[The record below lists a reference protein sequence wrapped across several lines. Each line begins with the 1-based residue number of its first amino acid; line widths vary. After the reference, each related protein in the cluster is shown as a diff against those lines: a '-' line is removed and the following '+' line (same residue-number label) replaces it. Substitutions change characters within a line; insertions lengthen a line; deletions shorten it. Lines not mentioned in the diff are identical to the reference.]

1 MTSDRSDIEMNT
13 NSSES
18 FLSTMEFP
26 IDGHVGVMHPSG
38 GYSSLMHPEDSDEE
52 MAEMF
57 DFQNVAGLNQ
67 LLNAVANNS
76 PAKSEDIFSSPEN
89 EPARLN
95 ASHTAVSLNA
105 PSVFNIMSPSEL
117 VFILNS
123 ENVSPNGSNNA
134 QFSPMNENQ
143 NLKINSNVSSP
154 KLPAF
159 QLANQNP
166 LTETPLGG
174 KENMNINSSLAGSS
188 LLRNS
193 IERECNSTSLR
204 RRIQFDRFS
213 TPPQA
218 NEGLFFTFYQIHM
231 PKS

>member
-1 MTSDRSDIEMNT
+1 
-13 NSSES
+13 
-18 FLSTMEFP
+18 MEFP
-26 IDGHVGVMHPSG
+26 IDGRGGVMHPD
-38 GYSSLMHPEDSDEE
+38 DSDEE

-67 LLNAVANNS
+67 QLNAVANNS
-76 PAKSEDIFSSPEN
+76 TEKSEDIFSSPEN

-105 PSVFNIMSPSEL
+105 QSVFNIISPSAHVESA
-117 VFILNS
+117 LNS
-123 ENVSPNGSNNA
+123 ENVSSNGNNNTH
-134 QFSPMNENQ
+134 FSPMQESENW
-143 NLKINSNVSSP
+143 KINSNVSSP

-174 KENMNINSSLAGSS
+174 GRENMNFNSYHAGSS
-188 LLRNS
+188 LLENAV
-193 IERECNSTSLR
+193 ERECNSTSLR
-204 RRIQFDRFS
+204 HRIQFDRFS

-218 NEGLFFTFYQIHM
+218 NEGLFFTSYQIQM
-231 PKS
+231 PK